1 MYMRIHACPLLLLSY
16 YCYYLFYFILITIIN
31 IITSIIIMLG
41 VYSQTVLLLLL
52 LQYSEKGCIRTPF
65 RREQPTLW
73 FLVSNTLDFA
83 S

>member
-41 VYSQTVLLLLL
+41 VYSQQSCYYCCYSTVKRL
-52 LQYSEKGCIRTPF
+52 YKNPV